1 MHNPI
6 QERHLVDPSEIKWNE
21 SGLIPVIV
29 QNDETGEVLMLE
41 WMNADALRL
50 TQESGRIHFWNRAQ
64 RTIWQPG
71 QGDDLGT
78 QYVEA
83 IWIDCDGD
91 ALLITVRPTG
101 PVTSN
106 GQETCF
112 YTELAD
118 VLHPHTDEDLPW
130 ED

>member
-1 MHNPI
+1 M
-6 QERHLVDPSEIKWNE
+6 VDLQEIKWND

-29 QNDETGEVLMLE
+29 QNDESGEVLMLE
-41 WMNADALRL
+41 WMNDEALRQ
-50 TQESGRIHFWNRAQ
+50 TQATGRVHFWS
-64 RTIWQPG
+64 RTQQGVWQPG

-78 QYVEA
+78 QFVEA

-91 ALLITVRPTG
+91 ALLITVHPMG
-101 PVTSN
+101 PVASG

-118 VLHPHTDEDLPW
+118 VLHPHTDDDLPW
-130 ED
+130 DS